1 MATRREEGNAGHG
14 KRPTRVNAYVF
25 LAIVV
30 LAVAVAV
37 LLLMAA
43 SGITATRYRRSLRKT
58 SSIKPIPKPSVAM
71 MPSAMAP

>member
-43 SGITATRYRRSLRKT
+43 SGVFGDLIQDPTAENAPGGIEGAREA
-58 SSIKPIPKPSVAM
+58 PKGQPQ
-71 MPSAMAP
+71 